1 VRTISFFLLA
11 FVACHRAAP
20 LPRATAEPETATVP
34 TPVSAPTPQPIR
46 VDEVTIP
53 GDLPVFALRG
63 NPSHFER
70 YVFLGGRCMHPE
82 GFIMSF
88 AHAAANHGDL
98 VTLQGDVPC
107 GGPFRRWSY
116 DFPSVEKRIDAA
128 LTASGIESRDVTLIG
143 YSQGA
148 EIAERLAA
156 MYPDKFTR
164 VILMSSPI
172 VPSPERLRRIDGA
185 VLMAGTR
192 ESQSNMRAGL
202 QALARAKIRSV
213 FQPIPNAQHGQ
224 IGSTP
229 DDTMEGAF
237 EWLEENSQVRVT
249 SADLAR

>member
-1 VRTISFFLLA
+1 
-11 FVACHRAAP
+11 
-20 LPRATAEPETATVP
+20 
-34 TPVSAPTPQPIR
+34 
-46 VDEVTIP
+46 
-53 GDLPVFALRG
+53 
-63 NPSHFER
+63 
-70 YVFLGGRCMHPE
+70 
-82 GFIMSF
+82 MSF

-98 VTLQGDVPC
+98 ITLQGDVPC

-116 DFPSVEKRIDAA
+116 DFRTVKKRIDTALAA
-128 LTASGIESRDVTLIG
+128 ANVDSHDVTLIG

-156 MYPDKFTR
+156 AYPNQFTR

-172 VPSPERLRRIDGA
+172 VPSPDRLKNVDGA

-192 ESQSNMRAGL
+192 ESQTNMRAGL
-202 QALARAKIRSV
+202 QALVHAKIRSV

-224 IGSTP
+224 VGSTP

-237 EWLEENSQVRVT
+237 EWLEENSQLRVT

>member
-1 VRTISFFLLA
+1 M
-11 FVACHRAAP
+11 P
-20 LPRATAEPETATVP
+20 ATPDSTATS
-34 TPVSAPTPQPIR
+34 TPATQPERIR
-46 VDEVTIP
+46 VDEITIP
-53 GDLPVFALRG
+53 GDLPAFALRG
-63 NPSHFER
+63 NPSHFAR
-70 YVFLGGRCMHPE
+70 YVFLGGRCCHPE

-98 VTLQGDVPC
+98 VGVQGDVPC
-107 GGPFRRWSY
+107 GGAFRRWSY
-116 DFPSVEKRIDAA
+116 DLPSTEKRIDAA
-128 LTASGIESRDVTLIG
+128 LAAAGIDSHDVTLIG

-156 MYPDKFTR
+156 LYPDEFPR

-172 VPSPERLRRIDGA
+172 IPSPERLRRIDGA

-202 QALARAKIRSV
+202 KALAHARIRSV
-213 FQPIPNAQHGQ
+213 FQPIPNAAHGQ

>member
-1 VRTISFFLLA
+1 M
-11 FVACHRAAP
+11 
-20 LPRATAEPETATVP
+20 
-34 TPVSAPTPQPIR
+34 
-46 VDEVTIP
+46 
-53 GDLPVFALRG
+53 G

-70 YVFLGGRCMHPE
+70 YVFLGGRCCHPE

-98 VTLQGDVPC
+98 VTLQGDVSC
-107 GGPFRRWSY
+107 GGAFRRWSY
-116 DFPSVEKRIDAA
+116 DFPSIEKRIHAA
-128 LTASGIESRDVTLIG
+128 LAATGIDAHDVTLIG

-156 MYPDKFTR
+156 AYPSEFTR

-172 VPSPERLRRIDGA
+172 VPSPDRLRRIDGA
-185 VLMAGTR
+185 VLMAGKR
-192 ESQSNMRAGL
+192 ESQSNMRAGV
-202 QALARAKIRSV
+202 QALAHAKIHSV
-213 FQPIPNAQHGQ
+213 FQPLPGAAHGP

-229 DDTMEGAF
+229 DDTMERAF